1 MDVPSKDKNPFPGYN
16 KKSYTIEL
24 FLLQNMNQGNSR
36 SYQSESATFGPINK
50 KKKGISI
57 VYQKKKQYQY
67 QKKNGATNTKGWPSM
82 TSNVSIQD
90 GPTATN
96 RGLGPFVGRTR
107 MQNLVEPNRL
117 RPVRTDPNPKSA
129 GGRPQTHPRLVGGN
143 GAPPTSLLLNTLR
156 TRGLR

>member
-1 MDVPSKDKNPFPGYN
+1 
-16 KKSYTIEL
+16 
-24 FLLQNMNQGNSR
+24 
-36 SYQSESATFGPINK
+36 
-50 KKKGISI
+50 
-57 VYQKKKQYQY
+57 
-67 QKKNGATNTKGWPSM
+67 M

-129 GGRPQTHPRLVGGN
+129 GGMPQTHPRLVGGN

-156 TRGLR
+156 TRGLRLRSAMKALPLLPLVVFLFETDISFAAVLEDFVAKPENFWEN